1 MLSIPSLK
9 KETKKKQI
17 ESIADPSDFYIPL
30 SGYKDS
36 MEPLV
41 KIGEAVKKYQ
51 IIAAGSDIA
60 VGKIHAPAS
69 GIINAFTSI
78 GNKTVVHLINDF
90 KETALPAPY
99 FDLSGINL
107 EVLQEILLDCGVK
120 GAGGS
125 QFPTHLKYN
134 LVKEKINTLIFNGAE
149 CEPYLSSDTALM
161 KYEISELLQ
170 AAKVLQKVL
179 GATEIVF
186 GIEKHNKALKVHLLE
201 NAQKIKLAIKVKILP
216 DTYPQGGELQL
227 IKSITKLELRK
238 GTIPSR
244 HGILVNNIGTLRAV
258 YNAIFKSRPMIDRI
272 VTVSGNSASKSGIFK
287 VKIGT
292 PVSHILNLT
301 DNQWNPE
308 KQTVVM
314 GGAMMGKS
322 IDSPLQPI
330 EKGSGGLLILKKL
343 NATENNCIKCGLCID
358 VCPQKLMPL
367 EFVRHNIDQNLKALR
382 TFNLQDCIECG
393 ACAYICPSNVALM
406 ENIFE
411 GKIKLS
417 ASAEKTLQ

>member
-17 ESIADPSDFYIPL
+17 VSLADPMDFYMPL
-30 SGYKDS
+30 SGYK
-36 MEPLV
+36 EPMQPVV
-41 KIGEAVKKYQ
+41 KVGEIVKKYQ
-51 IIAAGSDIA
+51 VIATGSVTA
-60 VGKIHAPAS
+60 AGKIHAPAS
-69 GIINAFTSI
+69 GLINAFTKI
-78 GNKTVVHLINDF
+78 GNKPVVHLINDF
-90 KETALPAPY
+90 KETQLPASDY
-99 FDLSGINL
+99 DTSEINL
-107 EVLQEILLDCGVK
+107 ELLQKILLNCGVH

-134 LVKEKINTLIFNGAE
+134 LEKERINTLIFNGAE

-161 KYEISELLQ
+161 KYETSELLQ
-170 AAKVLQKVL
+170 AAKILQNVL
-179 GATEIVF
+179 GASEIMF
-186 GIEKHNKALKVHLLE
+186 GIEKHNKSLKTHLLE
-201 NAQKIKLAIKVKILP
+201 NAQKIQLAVKVKILP

-238 GTIPSR
+238 GSIPSQ

-258 YNAIFKSRPMIDRI
+258 YDAVFKSQPMIDRI
-272 VTVSGNSASKSGIFK
+272 VTVSGNHTSDSEILR

-292 PVSHILNLT
+292 PVSHLLNLT
-301 DNQWNPE
+301 GNKWNPE
-308 KQTVVM
+308 KQTVVL

-343 NATENNCIKCGLCID
+343 KAAENNCIKCGFCVD

-367 EFVRHNIDQNLKALR
+367 EFVRHNIDQDLNALR
-382 TFNLQDCIECG
+382 NFNLQDCIECG
-393 ACAYICPSNVALM
+393 ACAYICPSSVALM
-406 ENIFE
+406 ENIFD
-411 GKIKLS
+411 GKMKLS
-417 ASAEKTLQ
+417 ASAQKILQ

>member
-17 ESIADPSDFYIPL
+17 SSIADPIDFYIPL
-30 SGYKDS
+30 SGYKGS
-36 MEPLV
+36 MEPVV
-41 KIGEAVKKYQ
+41 KIGETVKKYQ
-51 IIAAGSDIA
+51 VLATASNTAGA
-60 VGKIHAPAS
+60 KIHAPVS
-69 GIINAFTSI
+69 GIINAFTFI
-78 GNKTVVHLINDF
+78 RNKAVVHLINDF
-90 KETALPAPY
+90 KETTLPAPH
-99 FDLSGINL
+99 FDPSEINL
-107 EVLQEILLDCGVK
+107 EVLQEILLNCGIK

-134 LVKEKINTLIFNGAE
+134 VAREKINTLIFNGAE

-161 KYEISELLQ
+161 KYETSELLQ
-170 AAKVLQKVL
+170 AAKVLKHVL
-179 GATEIVF
+179 GAAEIVF
-186 GIEKHNKALKVHLLE
+186 GIEKHNKSLKSHLLE
-201 NAQKIKLAIKVKILP
+201 NAQKIQLDIRVKILP

-238 GTIPSR
+238 GTIPSQ

-258 YNAIFKSRPMIDRI
+258 YNAVFKSRPMIDRI
-272 VTVSGNSASKSGIFK
+272 VTVSGNSTSETGIFR

-292 PVSHILNLT
+292 PVGHILNLT
-301 DNQWNPE
+301 NNQWNPE

-330 EKGSGGLLILKKL
+330 EKGSGGLLLLKKL
-343 NATENNCIKCGLCID
+343 KSTENNCIKCGLCID

-367 EFVRHNIDQNLKALR
+367 EFVRHNIDNDLKTLR

-417 ASAEKTLQ
+417 ASAKKTLQ

>member
-17 ESIADPSDFYIPL
+17 ASVTDPVDFYIPL
-30 SGYKDS
+30 SGYRNL
-36 MEPLV
+36 MEPVV
-41 KIGEAVKKYQ
+41 KIGETVKKYQ

-60 VGKIHAPAS
+60 AEKIHAPAS
-69 GIINAFTSI
+69 GIINAFTTI
-78 GNKTVVHLINDF
+78 GNKAVIHLINDF
-90 KETALPAPY
+90 KETKSPAPY
-99 FDLSGINL
+99 FDPSEINL
-107 EVLQEILLDCGVK
+107 EVLQEILLNCGVK

-134 LVKEKINTLIFNGAE
+134 VTKEKINTLIFNGAE
-149 CEPYLSSDTALM
+149 CEPYLISDTALM
-161 KYEISELLQ
+161 KYEIYELLQ

-179 GATEIVF
+179 GAPEIVF
-186 GIEKHNKALKVHLLE
+186 GIEKHNKSLKAHLLE
-201 NAQKIKLAIKVKILP
+201 NAKKIQLAVKVKILP

-227 IKSITKLELRK
+227 IKSVTKLELRK
-238 GTIPSR
+238 GTIPSQ

-258 YNAIFKSRPMIDRI
+258 YNAVFKSRPMIDRI
-272 VTVSGNSASKSGIFK
+272 VTVSGNNTSQSGIFR

-292 PVSHILNLT
+292 PIGHILNLT
-301 DNQWNPE
+301 DNHWNPE

-322 IDSPLQPI
+322 VDSPLQPI
-330 EKGSGGLLILKKL
+330 EKGSGGLLVLKKL
-343 NATENNCIKCGLCID
+343 KSTENNCIKCGFCID

-367 EFVRHNIDQNLKALR
+367 EFVRHNIDNDLEALR

-417 ASAEKTLQ
+417 ASAEKILQ

>member
-17 ESIADPSDFYIPL
+17 ESIPDPADFYMPL
-30 SGYKDS
+30 SGYRGLMK
-36 MEPLV
+36 PVV
-41 KIGEAVKKYQ
+41 KIGETVKKYQ
-51 IIAAGSDIA
+51 LIASGSDS
-60 VGKIHAPAS
+60 VSGQIHAPVS
-69 GIINAFTSI
+69 GIINAFTEI
-78 GNKTVVHLINDF
+78 GNKTFIHLINDF
-90 KETALPAPY
+90 KETTLSAPY
-99 FDLSGINL
+99 LGSSGINL
-107 EVLQEILLDCGVK
+107 ELLQEILLNCGVH

-134 LVKEKINTLIFNGAE
+134 VAKEKISTLIFNGAE

-161 KYEISELLQ
+161 KHEVSELLQ
-170 AAKVLQKVL
+170 AAKVLQNVL
-179 GATEIVF
+179 EAGEIVF
-186 GIEKHNKALKVHLLE
+186 GIEKHNTSLKAHLLE
-201 NAQKIKLAIKVKILP
+201 NAEKIQLPIKVKILP

-238 GTIPSR
+238 GTIPSQ

-258 YNAIFKSRPMIDRI
+258 YNAVFKSRPMIDRI
-272 VTVSGNSASKSGIFK
+272 LTVSGNNTSNSGIFR

-292 PVSHILNLT
+292 PIHHILKLT
-301 DNQWNPE
+301 GNSWNPE
-308 KQTVVM
+308 NQTLVM

-322 IDSPLQPI
+322 IDSPLQPV

-343 NATENNCIKCGLCID
+343 KSTENNCIKCGLCID

-367 EFVRHNIDQNLKALR
+367 EFVRHNIDNDLKALQN
-382 TFNLQDCIECG
+382 FNLQDCIECG

-411 GKIKLS
+411 GKTKLS
-417 ASAEKTLQ
+417 ASV